1 MTFPEQAPVREITP
15 EQRQRSQR
23 TFWLILLA
31 VVAGVGLIVAVLSVA
46 GRAAR
51 NYGLEAARAA
61 QTTSLSEHL
70 SYDQKCRDLTG
81 KPLPRGVLDCTVE
94 VRQGQVEAV
103 VQVEGD
109 RQYRV
114 KP

>member
-1 MTFPEQAPVREITP
+1 MTLPNQAPLRDITP
-15 EQRQRSQR
+15 EQRARAQRS
-23 TFWLILLA
+23 FLWIL
-31 VVAGVGLIVAVLSVA
+31 VAFVSAIGLIVAVLSLG

-61 QTTSLSEHL
+61 QQAHL
-70 SYDQKCRDLTG
+70 ASDQKCRDLTG